1 MIRLLKSKLED
12 TSQIR
17 EKPILSELT
26 FLLKLNVTY
35 LEKLKMHK
43 TLSGYLSLPMSSKA
57 EFKYLHFSWN
67 YMLDRSAKFYCR
79 NLFESSFCFI
89 LFQFV
94 WISSKMIVNIALCH
108 CVLLIQVW
116 FDFKFDI
123 FKVKCKKTKTV
134 IGSWL
139 NCKWKVLELS

>member
-1 MIRLLKSKLED
+1 MIRLLKSKFED
-12 TSQIR
+12 ATQIW
-17 EKPILSELT
+17 EKPILSELK

-79 NLFESSFCFI
+79 NLFESPFCFN
-89 LFQFV
+89 LFESPQK
-94 WISSKMIVNIALCH
+94 WLSTLH
-108 CVLLIQVW
+108 CVKKYYWFSCDLILSLIFSKWNVKIPKQLLVVDW
-116 FDFKFDI
+116 TTDEK
-123 FKVKCKKTKTV
+123 
-134 IGSWL
+134 SL
-139 NCKWKVLELS
+139 N

>member
-1 MIRLLKSKLED
+1 MIRLLKSKFED
-12 TSQIR
+12 ATQIR

-79 NLFESSFCFI
+79 NLFESPFCFN
-89 LFQFV
+89 LFESPQK
-94 WISSKMIVNIALCH
+94 WLPTLH
-108 CVLLIQVW
+108 CCQVLLIQLW
-116 FDFKFDI
+116 FDFKFYI
-123 FKVKCKKTKTV
+123 FKVKCKNTKTV

-139 NCKWKVLELS
+139 NWR

>member
-1 MIRLLKSKLED
+1 MIRLLKSKFED
-12 TSQIR
+12 ATQIW

-79 NLFESSFCFI
+79 NLFESSFCFN
-89 LFQFV
+89 LFESPQK
-94 WISSKMIVNIALCH
+94 WLSTLH
-108 CVLLIQVW
+108 CVKFYWFSCDLILSFIFSKWNVKRPKQLLVVDW
-116 FDFKFDI
+116 TTDEK
-123 FKVKCKKTKTV
+123 
-134 IGSWL
+134 SL
-139 NCKWKVLELS
+139 N

>member
-12 TSQIR
+12 ATQIR

-26 FLLKLNVTY
+26 FLLKLNLTY

-67 YMLDRSAKFYCR
+67 YMLDRSAKFNCR
-79 NLFESSFCFI
+79 NLFESPFCFN
-89 LFQFV
+89 LFESPQK
-94 WISSKMIVNIALCH
+94 WLSTMH
-108 CVLLIQVW
+108 CVKKNYWFSCDLILSFIFSMRNVKRPKQLLVVDWITNE
-116 FDFKFDI
+116 K
-123 FKVKCKKTKTV
+123 
-134 IGSWL
+134 SL
-139 NCKWKVLELS
+139 N